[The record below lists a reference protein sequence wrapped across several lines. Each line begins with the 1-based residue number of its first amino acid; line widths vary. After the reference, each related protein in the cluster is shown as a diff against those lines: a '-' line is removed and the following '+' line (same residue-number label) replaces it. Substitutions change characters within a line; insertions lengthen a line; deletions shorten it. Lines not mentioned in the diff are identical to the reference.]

1 MRLST
6 IMTYVVGVGLVVLGV
21 TMAKTNPSQA
31 EYEEYAVQRLTK
43 YLKSDVCK
51 KTPKMLENLIK
62 LDCDK
67 LVDSASPQV
76 RELIAG
82 TTERQDFLIFS
93 IYRTDLKLNS
103 WLPSYTF
110 ESVGAF
116 ESFYTYSAEQQ

>member
-6 IMTYVVGVGLVVLGV
+6 IMTYVVAVGLVVLGV

-31 EYEEYAVQRLTK
+31 EYEEYAMQQLTK
-43 YLKSDVCK
+43 YLKSDVCN

-67 LVDSASPQV
+67 VVDSASPQV
-76 RELIAG
+76 RELVAA
-82 TTERQDFLIFS
+82 TTERQDFIIFS
-93 IYRTDLKLNS
+93 IYYTDLKLNS

-116 ESFYTYSAEQQ
+116 ENFYTYSAEQQ

>member
-1 MRLST
+1 
-6 IMTYVVGVGLVVLGV
+6 MTYVGAAGLVLLGV

-51 KTPKMLENLIK
+51 KTPKILENLIK

-67 LVDSASPQV
+67 VVNSATPQV
-76 RELIAG
+76 REIVAG
-82 TTERQDFLIFS
+82 TTERQDFIIFS

>member
-6 IMTYVVGVGLVVLGV
+6 IMTYVGAVGLVLLGV

-31 EYEEYAVQRLTK
+31 EYEEYAVQQLTK

-51 KTPKMLENLIK
+51 KTPKMLESLIK

-67 LVDSASPQV
+67 LVDSTSPQV
-76 RELIAG
+76 RELIAA

>member
-31 EYEEYAVQRLTK
+31 EYEEYAMQRLTK

-82 TTERQDFLIFS
+82 TTERQDFIIFS

>member
-6 IMTYVVGVGLVVLGV
+6 IMTYVVAVGLVVLGV

-31 EYEEYAVQRLTK
+31 EYEEYAMQRLTK

-76 RELIAG
+76 RELVAA
-82 TTERQDFLIFS
+82 TTQRQDFIIFS
-93 IYRTDLKLNS
+93 IYQTDLKLNS

-116 ESFYTYSAEQQ
+116 ENFYTYSAEQQ

>member
-6 IMTYVVGVGLVVLGV
+6 IMTYVAGVGLVVLGV
-21 TMAKTNPSQA
+21 VMVKTNPTQA
-31 EYEEYAVQRLTK
+31 EYEEYAMQRLTK

-67 LVDSASPQV
+67 VVDSASPQV
-76 RELIAG
+76 RELVAA
-82 TTERQDFLIFS
+82 TTERQDFIIFS

-110 ESVGAF
+110 ESVGVL

>member
-1 MRLST
+1 
-6 IMTYVVGVGLVVLGV
+6 MTYVAAVGLVVLGV

-31 EYEEYAVQRLTK
+31 EYEEYAMQQLTN

-76 RELIAG
+76 RELVAA
-82 TTERQDFLIFS
+82 TTQRQDFIIFS
-93 IYRTDLKLNS
+93 IYQTDLKLNS

-116 ESFYTYSAEQQ
+116 ENFYTYSAEQQ

>member
-6 IMTYVVGVGLVVLGV
+6 IMTYVAAVGLVVLGV

-31 EYEEYAVQRLTK
+31 EYEEYAMQQLTN

-76 RELIAG
+76 RELVAA
-82 TTERQDFLIFS
+82 TTQRQDFIIFS
-93 IYRTDLKLNS
+93 IYQTDLKLNS

-116 ESFYTYSAEQQ
+116 ENFYTYSAEQQ

>member
-6 IMTYVVGVGLVVLGV
+6 IMTYVAAVGLVVLGV

-31 EYEEYAVQRLTK
+31 EYEEYAMQRLTK
-43 YLKSDVCK
+43 YLKSDVCN

-76 RELIAG
+76 RELVAA

-93 IYRTDLKLNS
+93 IYYTDLKLNS

-116 ESFYTYSAEQQ
+116 ENFYTYSAEQQ

>member
-21 TMAKTNPSQA
+21 AMAKTNPSQA
-31 EYEEYAVQRLTK
+31 EYEEYAMERLTK

-67 LVDSASPQV
+67 LVESASPQV
-76 RELIAG
+76 RELVAG
-82 TTERQDFLIFS
+82 TTERQDFIIFS

-116 ESFYTYSAEQQ
+116 ESFYTYNAEQH

>member
-31 EYEEYAVQRLTK
+31 EYEEYAVQQLTK

-51 KTPKMLENLIK
+51 KTPKVLENLIK

-67 LVDSASPQV
+67 LVDSTSPQV
-76 RELIAG
+76 RELVAG
-82 TTERQDFLIFS
+82 TTERQDFIIFS

-116 ESFYTYSAEQQ
+116 ENFYTYNAEQH

>member
-43 YLKSDVCK
+43 YVKSDVCK
-51 KTPKMLENLIK
+51 KTPKMLEDLIK
-62 LDCDK
+62 LDCNK
-67 LVDSASPQV
+67 LVDSANPQV
-76 RELIAG
+76 RELVAA
-82 TTERQDFLIFS
+82 TTERQDFIIFS

-116 ESFYTYSAEQQ
+116 ETFYTYSAEQH

>member
-31 EYEEYAVQRLTK
+31 EYEEYAMQRLTN

>member
-6 IMTYVVGVGLVVLGV
+6 IMTYVGAAGLVLLGV
-21 TMAKTNPSQA
+21 TMTKTNPSQA
-31 EYEEYAVQRLTK
+31 EYEEYAVQQLTK

-76 RELIAG
+76 RELVAA

>member
-6 IMTYVVGVGLVVLGV
+6 IMTYFGAVGLVVLGV
-21 TMAKTNPSQA
+21 AMAKTNPSQA
-31 EYEEYAVQRLTK
+31 EYQEYAMQRLTK

-51 KTPKMLENLIK
+51 KTPKMLESLIK
-62 LDCDK
+62 LDCNK
-67 LVDSASPQV
+67 VVDSASPQV
-76 RELIAG
+76 RELVGA
-82 TTERQDFLIFS
+82 TTERQNFLIFS

-116 ESFYTYSAEQQ
+116 NSFYTYNAEQQ

>member
-6 IMTYVVGVGLVVLGV
+6 IITYVGAIGLAVLGV

-31 EYEEYAVQRLTK
+31 EYEEYAMQRLTK

-51 KTPKMLENLIK
+51 KTPNVLENLIK

-67 LVDSASPQV
+67 LVDSASPQI
-76 RELIAG
+76 REIISG
-82 TTERQDFLIFS
+82 TTQRQDFIIFS

-103 WLPSYTF
+103 WIPSYTF

-116 ESFYTYSAEQQ
+116 DNFYTYNAEQQ

>member
-6 IMTYVVGVGLVVLGV
+6 IMTYVGAAGLVLLGV

-31 EYEEYAVQRLTK
+31 EYEEYAMQQLTK

-51 KTPKMLENLIK
+51 KTPKMLESLIK

-76 RELIAG
+76 RELVAA
-82 TTERQDFLIFS
+82 TTERQDFIIFS

>member
-31 EYEEYAVQRLTK
+31 EYEEYAVQQLTK
-43 YLKSDVCK
+43 YAKSDVCK
-51 KTPKMLENLIK
+51 KIPKELKDLIK
-62 LDCDK
+62 FDCNK
-67 LVDSASPQV
+67 VVDSRSPQV
-76 RELIAG
+76 RELVAA
-82 TTERQDFLIFS
+82 TTERQDFIIFS

-103 WLPSYTF
+103 LLPSYTF

-116 ESFYTYSAEQQ
+116 ESFYTYNAEQH

>member
-1 MRLST
+1 MRLSS
-6 IMTYVVGVGLVVLGV
+6 IMTYVGAVGLVALGV
-21 TMAKTNPSQA
+21 AMAKTNPSQA
-31 EYEEYAVQRLTK
+31 EYEEYAMQRLTK

-76 RELIAG
+76 RELVAG

-116 ESFYTYSAEQQ
+116 ESFYTYSAERH

>member
-1 MRLST
+1 
-6 IMTYVVGVGLVVLGV
+6 MTYVGAVGLVLLGV

-31 EYEEYAVQRLTK
+31 EYEEYAVQQLTK

-51 KTPKMLENLIK
+51 KTPKMLESLIK

-67 LVDSASPQV
+67 LVDSTSPQV
-76 RELIAG
+76 RELIAA

>member
-62 LDCDK
+62 LDCNK
-67 LVDSASPQV
+67 LVDSANPQV
-76 RELIAG
+76 RELVAA
-82 TTERQDFLIFS
+82 TTERQDFIIFS
-93 IYRTDLKLNS
+93 IYHTDLKLNS

-116 ESFYTYSAEQQ
+116 ETFYTYSAEQH

>member
-31 EYEEYAVQRLTK
+31 EYEEYAMQRLTK

-51 KTPKMLENLIK
+51 KTPKMLESLIK

-67 LVDSASPQV
+67 VVDSASPQV
-76 RELIAG
+76 RELVAR

>member
-6 IMTYVVGVGLVVLGV
+6 IMTYVVAVGLVVLGV

-31 EYEEYAVQRLTK
+31 EYEEYAMQQLTK
-43 YLKSDVCK
+43 YLKSDVCN

-76 RELIAG
+76 RELVAA
-82 TTERQDFLIFS
+82 TTERQDFIIFS
-93 IYRTDLKLNS
+93 IYYTDLKLNS

-116 ESFYTYSAEQQ
+116 ENFYTYSAEQQ